1 MPYHCEKTSFAQA
14 WICVVLMTLLMPV
27 LVACSSQPQPKVNLQ
42 RLDLKL
48 VELAAPNALIN
59 AAARGDALTV
69 RRELEAGALIN
80 AVSPV
85 GTAFSQAMKAGHETV
100 SLFLLSLGAD
110 TRSGFAPD
118 ETSALI
124 LAASRGHNQ
133 LAKELLIR
141 GADLEALDP
150 EGYTA
155 LARAAINGHLTTLKV
170 LINAGAKVDVVAEG
184 RSILM
189 RVVQANNMLLAQ
201 VLIAAQ
207 ADVNFR
213 DERGDTALRIARHN
227 KFFDIDLMLVQA
239 GARL

>member
-1 MPYHCEKTSFAQA
+1 MSSHCEKSNP
-14 WICVVLMTLLMPV
+14 VRVLFSLLLTLCL
-27 LVACSSQPQPKVNLQ
+27 LACSSQPQPRVNLQ
-42 RLDLKL
+42 RLDLKP
-48 VELAAPNALIN
+48 VELAAPNALIS

-85 GTAFSQAMKAGHETV
+85 GTAFSQALKAGHENIT
-100 SLFLLSLGAD
+100 LFLLSLGAD

-118 ETSALI
+118 EASALI
-124 LAASRGHNQ
+124 LAATRGHDQ
-133 LAKELLIR
+133 LVRELLVR

-150 EGYTA
+150 DGYTA
-155 LARAAINGHLTTLKV
+155 LGRAAVNGHLTTLKV
-170 LINAGAKVDVVAEG
+170 LINAGAEVNVVAEG

-201 VLIAAQ
+201 LLIAAD

-213 DERGDTALRIARHN
+213 DERGDTALRIARRN
-227 KFFDIDLMLVQA
+227 EFFDIDLMLVQA
-239 GARL
+239 GARP

>member
-1 MPYHCEKTSFAQA
+1 MSDLFMCYLGEKLN
-14 WICVVLMTLLMPV
+14 VVRALVGLV
-27 LVACSSQPQPKVNLQ
+27 LFVGLIACSSQPPKVNLQ
-42 RLDLKL
+42 RLELKQ
-48 VELAAPNALIN
+48 VEIAAPNALIS
-59 AAARGDALTV
+59 AAARGDAMMV
-69 RRELEAGALIN
+69 RQELEAGALIN

-85 GTAFSQAMKAGHETV
+85 GTAFSQALKAGHNHI

-124 LAASRGHNQ
+124 LAAVRGHNP
-133 LAKELLIR
+133 LVKELLIR
-141 GADLEALDP
+141 GADPEALDP

-155 LARAAINGHLTTLKV
+155 LGRAASNGHLTTLKI
-170 LINAGAKVDVVAEG
+170 LINAGARVDVVVEG
-184 RSILM
+184 NSILM

-201 VLIAAQ
+201 VLIAAG

-213 DERGDTALRIARHN
+213 DERGDTALRIARRN
-227 KFFDIDLMLVQA
+227 DYFDIDLMLVQA